1 MIFLTKSTYPEFSRE
16 YFINHLISIK
26 KGMRI
31 AYHKEEFLSQLQ
43 SAKTEALKSFN
54 NDEML
59 IEKYVEKPR

>member
-1 MIFLTKSTYPEFSRE
+1 
-16 YFINHLISIK
+16 
-26 KGMRI
+26 MRI
-31 AYHKEEFLSQLQ
+31 ALNKNEFQSQLQ